1 MSLVAS
7 NKVDTNRVEV
17 EVAVSGEDFKKEI
30 ERVYRKQVKSINIPG
45 FRKGKAPR
53 AVIEKMYGK
62 EVFYEDAMQNLYP
75 QALQDAVD
83 EAGLKVVNDKIDLDV
98 TEVSEDGFTFKAV
111 VTTYPE
117 VSIDSYKGIEV
128 EALSTEVTDEKVQEE
143 IDKARQRASRVEDVT
158 DRPAKDGD
166 TVVIDFEGF
175 KDGVAFE
182 GGKGED
188 YSLTLG
194 SGSFIP
200 GFEEQV
206 VGHSLDEEFT
216 INVTFPED
224 YQAEE
229 LKGQPAEFKIT
240 INAISER
247 ILPELDD
254 DFVQDVS
261 ESASTV
267 DEYKAEIAKNVQ
279 EELEQQRDDDIE
291 NKLVDALVE
300 KVEGEIPEAMYT
312 NKLDDMLKEFDY
324 RLRSQGLDLNT
335 YMQYTGLTKESF
347 NDQYRDEAEK
357 RVKVRLA
364 LEKIAEIENLEAT
377 EDDLNA
383 EYQKMAE
390 MYKMDADK
398 VKELVPIDD
407 LKLDVVV
414 SKAMDLVKE
423 NAVIK

>member
-7 NKVDTNRVEV
+7 NKTDTNRVEV
-17 EVAVSGEDFKKEI
+17 EVAVSGESFKKEI
-30 ERVYRKQVKSINIPG
+30 EKVYRKQVKNINIPG

-83 EAGLKVVNDKIDLDV
+83 EAGLKVINDKIDLDV

-117 VSIDSYKGIEV
+117 ITIDGYKGIEV
-128 EALSTEVTDEKVQEE
+128 TQLSTEVTDEKVQEE

-158 DRPAKDGD
+158 DRPAKNGD

-175 KDGVAFE
+175 KDGVPFD

-194 SGSFIP
+194 SNSFIP

-206 VGHSLDEEFT
+206 VGHSIDEEFT

-229 LKGQPAEFKIT
+229 LAGQPAEFKIT

-261 ESASTV
+261 EEASTV
-267 DEYKAEIAKNVQ
+267 EEYKAEIAKGVQ
-279 EELEQQRDDDIE
+279 EELEKLRDDDIE
-291 NKLVDALVE
+291 SKIVDALVE
-300 KVEGEIPEAMYT
+300 KVEGDIPEAMYT
-312 NKLDDMLKEFDY
+312 NKLDDMLREFDL
-324 RLRSQGLDLNT
+324 RLRSQGLDLDT
-335 YMQYTGLTKESF
+335 YMKYTGLSKESF

-364 LEKIAEIENLEAT
+364 LEKIAEIENVEVSD
-377 EDDLNA
+377 EDLNG
-383 EYQKMAE
+383 EYDKLAE
-390 MYKMDADK
+390 MYKMDVEK
-398 VKELVPIDD
+398 VKTLVAEED
-407 LKLDVVV
+407 LKLDVSV

>member
-7 NKVDTNRVEV
+7 NKKDTNRVEL
-17 EVAVSGEDFKKEI
+17 EVAVSGEAFKKEI
-30 ERVYRKQVKSINIPG
+30 EKVYRKQVKNINIPG

-53 AVIEKMYGK
+53 AIIEKMYGK

-117 VSIDSYKGIEV
+117 VTIDGYKGIEV
-128 EALSTEVTDEKVQEE
+128 TQLSTEVTDEKVQEE

-158 DRPAKDGD
+158 DRPAKNGD

-175 KDGVAFE
+175 KDGVPFD

-194 SGSFIP
+194 SNSFIP
-200 GFEEQV
+200 GFEDQV
-206 VGHSLDEEFT
+206 VGHSIDEEFT
-216 INVTFPED
+216 ISVTFPED

-229 LKGQPAEFKIT
+229 LAGQPAEFKIT

-267 DEYKAEIAKNVQ
+267 EEYKAEIAKSVQ
-279 EELEQQRDDDIE
+279 EELEQLRDDDIE
-291 NKLVDALVE
+291 SKLVDALAE
-300 KVEGEIPEAMYT
+300 KVQGEIPEAMYT
-312 NKLDDMLKEFDY
+312 NKLEDMLKEFDL
-324 RLRSQGLDLNT
+324 RLRSQGLDLDT
-335 YMQYTGLTKESF
+335 YMKYTGLTKEAF

-357 RVKVRLA
+357 RVKLRLA
-364 LEKIAEIENLEAT
+364 LEKIAEIEKIEVT
-377 EDDLNA
+377 EEDLGA
-383 EYQKMAE
+383 EYDKMAE

-398 VKELVPIDD
+398 VKSLVPADD
-407 LKLDVVV
+407 LKLDVAV

>member
-398 VKELVPIDD
+398 VKELVPTDD

>member
-7 NKVDTNRVEV
+7 NKTETNRVEV

-30 ERVYRKQVKSINIPG
+30 ERVYKKQVKNINIPG

-83 EAGLKVVNDKIDLDV
+83 EAGLKVVNDKIDLDI

-117 VSIDSYKGIEV
+117 VTIDGYKGIEV
-128 EALSTEVTDEKVQEE
+128 TQLSTEVTDEKVQEE
-143 IDKARQRASRVEDVT
+143 IDKARQRASRVEQVT

-175 KDGVAFE
+175 KDGVPFD

-194 SGSFIP
+194 SNSFIP

-206 VGHSLDEEFT
+206 VGHSIDEEFT

-229 LKGQPAEFKIT
+229 LAGQPAEFKIT
-240 INAISER
+240 IHSISER

-261 ESASTV
+261 EEASTV
-267 DEYKAEIAKNVQ
+267 EEYKAEIAKGVQ
-279 EELEQQRDDDIE
+279 EELEKLRDDDIE
-291 NKLVDALVE
+291 SKLVDALTE

-312 NKLDDMLKEFDY
+312 NKIDDMLREFDL
-324 RLRSQGLDLNT
+324 RLRQQGLDLDT
-335 YMQYTGLTKESF
+335 YMKYTGLTKESF
-347 NDQYRDEAEK
+347 GDQYRDEAEK

-364 LEKIAEIENLEAT
+364 LEKIAEIENIEPT
-377 EDDLNA
+377 EDDINA
-383 EYQKMAE
+383 EYDNMAE

-398 VKELVPIDD
+398 VKSLVSAED
-407 LKLDVVV
+407 LRLDVAV
-414 SKAMDLVKE
+414 SKAMDMVKE

>member
-7 NKVDTNRVEV
+7 NKTETNRVEV

-30 ERVYRKQVKSINIPG
+30 ERVYKKQVKNINIPG

-117 VSIDSYKGIEV
+117 VTIDGYKGIEV
-128 EALSTEVTDEKVQEE
+128 TQLSTEVTDEKVQEE
-143 IDKARQRASRVEDVT
+143 IDKARQRASRVEQVT

-175 KDGVAFE
+175 KDGVPFD

-194 SGSFIP
+194 SNSFIP
-200 GFEEQV
+200 GFEDQV
-206 VGHSLDEEFT
+206 VGHSIDEEFT

-229 LKGQPAEFKIT
+229 LAGQPAEFKIT
-240 INAISER
+240 IHSISER

-261 ESASTV
+261 EEASTV
-267 DEYKAEIAKNVQ
+267 EEYKAEIAKGVQ
-279 EELEQQRDDDIE
+279 EELEKLRDDDIE
-291 NKLVDALVE
+291 SKLVDALTE

-312 NKLDDMLKEFDY
+312 NKIDDMLREFDL
-324 RLRSQGLDLNT
+324 RLRQQGLDLDT
-335 YMQYTGLTKESF
+335 YMKYTGLTKESF
-347 NDQYRDEAEK
+347 GDQYRDEAEK

-364 LEKIAEIENLEAT
+364 LEKIAEIENIEPT
-377 EDDLNA
+377 EDDINA
-383 EYQKMAE
+383 EYDNMAE

-398 VKELVPIDD
+398 VKSLVSAED
-407 LKLDVVV
+407 LRLDVAV
-414 SKAMDLVKE
+414 SKAMDMVKE

>member
-17 EVAVSGEDFKKEI
+17 EVAVGSEAFKKEI

-53 AVIEKMYGK
+53 AIIEKMYGK

-117 VSIDSYKGIEV
+117 VSIDGYKGIEV

-206 VGHSLDEEFT
+206 VGHNLDEEFT

-224 YQAEE
+224 YQSEE
-229 LKGQPAEFKIT
+229 LKGQPVEFKIT
-240 INAISER
+240 INGISER

-267 DEYKAEIAKNVQ
+267 DEYKTEIAKNVQ
-279 EELEQQRDDDIE
+279 EELENQRDDDIE

-300 KVEGEIPEAMYT
+300 KVEGEIPEAMFT
-312 NKLDDMLKEFDY
+312 NKLEDMLKEFDY

-383 EYQKMAE
+383 EYEKMAE
-390 MYKMDADK
+390 TYKMDTEK
-398 VKELVPIDD
+398 VKSLVPTDD